1 MNWQPHHIPMAKKFK
16 WSIIDR
22 DASRDGWCWGM
33 FKTEAEA
40 QRAADDANRTGW
52 VPEVPA

>member
-40 QRAADDANRTGW
+40 QTAADAANATVVTG
-52 VPEVPA
+52 